1 MGIAAAQ
8 LQSDWMLFCIE
19 THMALYAAVADGT
32 GGDHL
37 GVKHRVLR

>member
-1 MGIAAAQ
+1 
-8 LQSDWMLFCIE
+8 
-19 THMALYAAVADGT
+19 MALYAAVADST

>member
-8 LQSDWMLFCIE
+8 LQSDWMLFCIK
-19 THMALYAAVADGT
+19 THMAFDAAMSDGT

>member
-1 MGIAAAQ
+1 
-8 LQSDWMLFCIE
+8 
-19 THMALYAAVADGT
+19 MALYAAMADGT